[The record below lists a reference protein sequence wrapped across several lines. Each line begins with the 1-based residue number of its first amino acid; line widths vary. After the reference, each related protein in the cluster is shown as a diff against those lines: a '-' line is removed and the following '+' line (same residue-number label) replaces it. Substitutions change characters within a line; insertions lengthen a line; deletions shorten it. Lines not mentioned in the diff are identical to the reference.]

1 MDEYT
6 LNESK
11 EFIKKLKS
19 NKNGYIFLQPIEE
32 LVNSLA
38 DYKEMIKYPI
48 DLLKIEDKLVNKFE
62 YNTIE
67 DMKNDIDLMVNN
79 CLTYNFQPNSWANK
93 SAVQFKEFFN
103 NNYKKLENK
112 IEKHNEKKNSYLG
125 RKRPNNQI
133 RDDYSTTS
141 RFKGK
146 SINTEKGEL
155 NSNINNNITVLKFDD
170 EKIIKRVK
178 NLFAYIS
185 PSLNAS
191 SESIDNVINILI
203 KGFTKRNKS
212 FDELYDD
219 SMKFINKHLTE
230 PEKRSKFMKKFR
242 KLIRT
247 LQDEQ
252 NEEASKMEMKNLNI
266 KIDLNENEEK
276 RQEKS
281 KLEQIRRDIKIFV
294 ENQKVPDV
302 FLDPNEYS
310 IEPVIKKKIYNFVMD
325 IRNNRTSVQVN
336 NEVNDLIDLEF

>member
-191 SESIDNVINILI
+191 SESIDNVI
-203 KGFTKRNKS
+203 
-212 FDELYDD
+212 
-219 SMKFINKHLTE
+219 MKFINKHLTE

-310 IEPVIKKKIYNFVMD
+310 IEPVLKKKIYNFVMD

>member
-112 IEKHNEKKNSYLG
+112 IEKHNEKK
-125 RKRPNNQI
+125 I
-133 RDDYSTTS
+133 H
-141 RFKGK
+141 
-146 SINTEKGEL
+146 I
-155 NSNINNNITVLKFDD
+155 
-170 EKIIKRVK
+170 
-178 NLFAYIS
+178 
-185 PSLNAS
+185 
-191 SESIDNVINILI
+191 
-203 KGFTKRNKS
+203 
-212 FDELYDD
+212 
-219 SMKFINKHLTE
+219 
-230 PEKRSKFMKKFR
+230 
-242 KLIRT
+242 
-247 LQDEQ
+247 
-252 NEEASKMEMKNLNI
+252 
-266 KIDLNENEEK
+266 
-276 RQEKS
+276 
-281 KLEQIRRDIKIFV
+281 
-294 ENQKVPDV
+294 
-302 FLDPNEYS
+302 
-310 IEPVIKKKIYNFVMD
+310 
-325 IRNNRTSVQVN
+325 
-336 NEVNDLIDLEF
+336 

>member
-1 MDEYT
+1 MS
-6 LNESK
+6 ESK

-32 LVNSLA
+32 LVNSLP
-38 DYKEMIKYPI
+38 DYKENIKHPI
-48 DLLKIEDKLVNKFE
+48 DLLKIEDKLNKFG

-67 DMKNDIDLMVNN
+67 DMKEDIELMINN
-79 CLTYNFQPNSWANK
+79 CLTYNYQPNSWANK
-93 SAVQFKEFFN
+93 SAVQFSFFFN
-103 NNYKKLENK
+103 NNYKKFLSK
-112 IEKHNEKKNSYLG
+112 IEKYNEKKNTFLG
-125 RKRPNNQI
+125 RKKPNNQI

-146 SINTEKGEL
+146 SINNDKIEL
-155 NSNINNNITVLKFDD
+155 NSNINNNITILTYDD
-170 EKIIKRVK
+170 EKISKRVK
-178 NLFAYIS
+178 NLFTYIK

-191 SESIDNVINILI
+191 EESIENVINILI
-203 KGFTKRNKS
+203 KGFSKRNKS
-212 FDELYDD
+212 FNELYDD
-219 SMKFINKHLTE
+219 AMKFITKHLTA
-230 PEKRSKFMKKFR
+230 PELRSKFMKKFR

-281 KLEQIRRDIKIFV
+281 KLEQIRRDIKVFV

-310 IEPVIKKKIYNFVMD
+310 IEPVLKKKIYNFVMD
-325 IRNNRTSVQVN
+325 IRNNKNNPPVN
-336 NEVNDLIDLEF
+336 NEANDLIDLEF

>member
-1 MDEYT
+1 MDEYI
-6 LNESK
+6 LGESK

-32 LVNSLA
+32 LVNSLP
-38 DYKEMIKYPI
+38 DYKESIKHPI
-48 DLLKIEDKLVNKFE
+48 DLLKIEDKLNKFD
-62 YNTIE
+62 YKTIE
-67 DMKNDIDLMVNN
+67 DMKKDIELMVNN
-79 CLTYNFQPNSWANK
+79 CLTYNYQPNSWANK
-93 SAVQFKEFFN
+93 SAVQFKDFFN
-103 NNYKKLENK
+103 NNYNKFLAK
-112 IEKHNEKKNSYLG
+112 IEKHNEKKNTFLG

-146 SINTEKGEL
+146 SINNDKIEL

-170 EKIIKRVK
+170 EKISKRVK
-178 NLFAYIS
+178 NLFTYIR

-191 SESIDNVINILI
+191 EESIEYVINSLI
-203 KGFTKRNKS
+203 NGFSKRNKS
-212 FDELYDD
+212 FNELYDEA
-219 SMKFINKHLTE
+219 MKFITKHLTT
-230 PEKRSKFMKKFR
+230 PELRSKFMKKFR

-281 KLEQIRRDIKIFV
+281 KLEQIRRDIKVFV

-310 IEPVIKKKIYNFVMD
+310 IEPVLKKKIYNFVMD
-325 IRNNRTSVQVN
+325 IRNKKNNPPVN
-336 NEVNDLIDLEF
+336 NEANDLIDLEF